1 MIETKFKD
9 TEIGKIPEKWGV
21 VKLSAVA
28 SNFTGLTYHPEDVSD
43 HGTLVL
49 RSSNIQNGFLSLDD
63 KVYVNMY
70 IPDRAKVQ
78 EHDILICVRNG
89 SSKLIGKST
98 ILDKRCVG
106 AAFGAFMTILRVYK
120 DFDYKYVSFAWQ
132 SDYVY
137 NQIHGN
143 SSATINQITNKDINA
158 CLIALPSLSEQRRI
172 ATALSNVDALIAAV
186 EKKIEK
192 KKLIKQGAMQ
202 QLLTGKK
209 RLNGYKGEWSNVNI
223 GSLCKLYGRIGFRGY
238 TKNDLVE
245 KGMGA
250 ITFSPSD
257 IHDFKLSF
265 DDCDYISFNK
275 YEESPEIK
283 VYNGD
288 ILFCKTASIGKCAIV
303 TGLNEKATINP
314 QFVVMKDFKC
324 DNHFLY
330 YKLIDDDYQAQVL
343 SITGGSTIPTM
354 SQEKLKEQRILI
366 PIDISEQR
374 AIASILSNM
383 DSEITALERKRDK
396 LKELKQGMMQQLLTG
411 KIRLV

>member
-1 MIETKFKD
+1 MIETRFKD
-9 TEIGKIPEKWGV
+9 TEIGKIPEEWEVTQISSLGKVITGSTPPRNNRDLWKGNFSWI
-21 VKLSAVA
+21 SAQD
-28 SNFTGLTYHPEDVSD
+28 FKG
-43 HGTLVL
+43 
-49 RSSNIQNGFLSLDD
+49 
-63 KVYVNMY
+63 KY
-70 IPDRAKVQ
+70 IMDSTEKIS
-78 EHDILICVRNG
+78 EE
-89 SSKLIGKST
+89 GKSFCR
-98 ILDKRCVG
+98 ILPVNSVLVTCIASIGLNAISKISC
-106 AAFGAFMTILRVYK
+106 AT
-120 DFDYKYVSFAWQ
+120 
-132 SDYVY
+132 
-137 NQIHGN
+137 NQ
-143 SSATINQITNKDINA
+143 QINA
-158 CLIALPSLSEQRRI
+158 IICDQDNSPEFVYYQICNNNGKLLELAGQTAVPIINKGQFENVKIASPKSLSEQRRI

-283 VYNGD
+283 VFNGD

-354 SQEKLKEQRILI
+354 SQEKLKEQRIFI